1 MNTIHRII
9 FYKSIEENERIDNA
23 LVAERRAKMT
33 PKERR
38 EEKEMEDKV
47 TTVVFSTILFFAIL
61 FIAFIVWISH
71 Y

>member
-1 MNTIHRII
+1 MTFVGYIPHHESS
-9 FYKSIEENERIDNA
+9 KER
-23 LVAERRAKMT
+23 LKRLEREKEREARKT

-38 EEKEMEDKV
+38 EEKELDDKILTV
-47 TTVVFSTILFFAIL
+47 TCCVILFFAIL